1 MKKIVIILLLV
12 VSSILGYLYYN
23 KVYLANYVKVLDT
36 EEEKAKIDSYY
47 IYGNML
53 SLEGTVNNID
63 ATYDKVD
70 LVLYNG
76 KFKSYKIDINKTVN
90 KVDFSFDSEIN
101 KGMYLDNIE
110 IGNYPMFLRFR
121 YKNEE
126 SKNDKDKYIY
136 KYYILENDTD
146 YKKSTYYTMS
156 KVNYKIEINSDNDYK
171 TMMINVEDNKDSN
184 IYDIVIDP
192 GHGGMDGGAKTVD
205 SNLTEAD
212 VTMKFSLSLK
222 EELESLGY
230 KVKLTREEDSLT
242 KNDYFDEY
250 NKNGRAVIPQE
261 VHSKYLF
268 SIHLNSST
276 AKSVRG
282 LEFYTADNIDYTLI
296 ENIRDKVLEN
306 TDMVV
311 SSNKTNR
318 MEDGIYTHNYNDTEI
333 NAAMER
339 YENKGYKKY
348 KVTTN
353 SNYLYMIR
361 ETGGFMTGAY
371 VDNSN
376 PDKVGVNPYYNTNV
390 GVEAYLLE
398 VGYCTNSTDLDI
410 VNNNTKEYA
419 NSIAISLNDYIESLK

>member
-171 TMMINVEDNKDSN
+171 TMMINVEDNKDEMIELYDYKIKVPNTHIDSKGSILN
-184 IYDIVIDP
+184 ILI
-192 GHGGMDGGAKTVD
+192 
-205 SNLTEAD
+205 L
-212 VTMKFSLSLK
+212 
-222 EELESLGY
+222 LGVLL
-230 KVKLTREEDSLT
+230 VK
-242 KNDYFDEY
+242 K
-250 NKNGRAVIPQE
+250 G
-261 VHSKYLF
+261 
-268 SIHLNSST
+268 
-276 AKSVRG
+276 
-282 LEFYTADNIDYTLI
+282 FYI
-296 ENIRDKVLEN
+296 
-306 TDMVV
+306 
-311 SSNKTNR
+311 
-318 MEDGIYTHNYNDTEI
+318 
-333 NAAMER
+333 
-339 YENKGYKKY
+339 
-348 KVTTN
+348 
-353 SNYLYMIR
+353 
-361 ETGGFMTGAY
+361 
-371 VDNSN
+371 
-376 PDKVGVNPYYNTNV
+376 
-390 GVEAYLLE
+390 
-398 VGYCTNSTDLDI
+398 
-410 VNNNTKEYA
+410 
-419 NSIAISLNDYIESLK
+419 

>member
-53 SLEGTVNNID
+53 SLKGTVNNID

-126 SKNDKDKYIY
+126 SKSDKDKYIY

-156 KVNYKIEINSDNDYK
+156 KVNHKIEINSDNDYK
-171 TMMINVEDNKDSN
+171 TMMINVEDNKDNN

-230 KVKLTREEDSLT
+230 KVKLTRDEDSLT

-268 SIHLNSST
+268 SIHLNSSSV
-276 AKSVRG
+276 KSVRG

-311 SSNKTNR
+311 
-318 MEDGIYTHNYNDTEI
+318 
-333 NAAMER
+333 
-339 YENKGYKKY
+339 
-348 KVTTN
+348 
-353 SNYLYMIR
+353 
-361 ETGGFMTGAY
+361 
-371 VDNSN
+371 
-376 PDKVGVNPYYNTNV
+376 
-390 GVEAYLLE
+390 
-398 VGYCTNSTDLDI
+398 
-410 VNNNTKEYA
+410 
-419 NSIAISLNDYIESLK
+419 

>member
-36 EEEKAKIDSYY
+36 EEEKAQIDSYY

-136 KYYILENDTD
+136 KYYILENETD

-156 KVNYKIEINSDNDYK
+156 KVN
-171 TMMINVEDNKDSN
+171 
-184 IYDIVIDP
+184 
-192 GHGGMDGGAKTVD
+192 
-205 SNLTEAD
+205 
-212 VTMKFSLSLK
+212 
-222 EELESLGY
+222 
-230 KVKLTREEDSLT
+230 
-242 KNDYFDEY
+242 
-250 NKNGRAVIPQE
+250 
-261 VHSKYLF
+261 
-268 SIHLNSST
+268 
-276 AKSVRG
+276 
-282 LEFYTADNIDYTLI
+282 
-296 ENIRDKVLEN
+296 
-306 TDMVV
+306 
-311 SSNKTNR
+311 
-318 MEDGIYTHNYNDTEI
+318 
-333 NAAMER
+333 
-339 YENKGYKKY
+339 
-348 KVTTN
+348 
-353 SNYLYMIR
+353 
-361 ETGGFMTGAY
+361 
-371 VDNSN
+371 
-376 PDKVGVNPYYNTNV
+376 
-390 GVEAYLLE
+390 
-398 VGYCTNSTDLDI
+398 
-410 VNNNTKEYA
+410 
-419 NSIAISLNDYIESLK
+419 